1 LRSLKVLKSSESVKE
16 LEGLDVVKALDKLDN
31 LGVLIGYERVRG
43 SKV

>member
-1 LRSLKVLKSSESVKE
+1 LRSLKVLKSSKE
-16 LEGLDVVKALDKLDN
+16 LEGLDVVKELNKLDN